1 MEKDDTLA
9 TEITTF
15 DEAEDNRQPSY
26 LEKRRLASCHAS

>member
-1 MEKDDTLA
+1 MEKTDTLA

-15 DEAEDNRQPSY
+15 DEAEDYRQRY